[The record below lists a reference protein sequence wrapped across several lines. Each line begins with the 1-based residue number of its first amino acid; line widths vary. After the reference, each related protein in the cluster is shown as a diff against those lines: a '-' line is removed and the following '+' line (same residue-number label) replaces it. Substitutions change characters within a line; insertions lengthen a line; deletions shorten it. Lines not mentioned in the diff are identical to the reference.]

1 MPEETLSDDKCENG
15 YRSDVEVEVGMS
27 RATHEAKERERA
39 STEASHASYEPRHF
53 VQFPSRN
60 VQ

>member
-1 MPEETLSDDKCENG
+1 MPEEILPDDKWLNG
-15 YRSDVEVEVGMS
+15 HRSDVEVAVGML